1 MHTLHR
7 HNSSLPNIHMLEIKE
22 TPPKASP
29 SFQQSSMSSSLKWT
43 PLKRETSFKASY
55 HKKTSSLIK
64 NLAKE
69 TLYNSFAQAILRII
83 FTKYLSLKIFWFFCL
98 IICGS
103 LCGYLL
109 LQTLITFLSYP
120 VYTTTSIV
128 HEMPTLF
135 PKITICNSVQATT
148 KFAFE
153 MIKEINKEISSQ
165 VDIFNYTQISQL
177 SLSAQ
182 EKIYWDVFNIFQA
195 RINGGA
201 LSDTISRQK
210 LVHSFDDVLVYC
222 YFNFQQCKASDFE
235 WRWDPLYGNCY
246 VFNSGLKGNYR
257 ESVMAGAL
265 FGLQLAFYVGYNEN
279 LNLFNSGPFSFFG
292 FTNIYG
298 LNVIIE
304 NNTYLSDKKQ
314 NVIALNGGT
323 MNYMSMKR
331 RVTSRLPKPYS
342 ECEIDNT
349 TPVSI
354 NSSYYNL
361 ILNSPYQY
369 SQGMC
374 VTQCMQKKVI
384 EECNCTLPIFLDLY
398 NRSCQTDSQSLCA
411 MNGLWNGEFS
421 KSSILNCIPQCPL
434 ECNSTEYDFSVTSQ
448 TLAGLKYM
456 SLIQQSQILS
466 SDFNMTPIS
475 ELTSSNKFVQLSIYY
490 DSLSYTSSVDT
501 PTMGIVSLL
510 GSVGGTLGLFLGVS
524 VLSACELM
532 HVVFASCMF
541 VIDRVKISRNT
552 IQCKESILNQFDK
565 KW

>member
-1 MHTLHR
+1 MHTLQR
-7 HNSSLPNIHMLEIKE
+7 LNSSLPNIHMLEIKE
-22 TPPKASP
+22 TPPQSSP
-29 SFQQSSMSSSLKWT
+29 SFPQSSQKWT
-43 PLKRETSFKASY
+43 PLKRETSFKVPY
-55 HKKTSSLIK
+55 HTKTRSLIK

-83 FTKYLSLKIFWFFCL
+83 FTKYLGLKLFWFFCL

-109 LQTLITFLSYP
+109 LQTLITYLSYP

-135 PKITICNSVQATT
+135 PKITICNSVQVTT

-153 MIKEINKEISSQ
+153 RIREINKEISPQ

-222 YFNFQQCKASDFE
+222 YFNFQQCKASDFV

-246 VFNSGLKGNYR
+246 VFNSGLNGSYR

-265 FGLQLAFYVGYNEN
+265 FGLQLAFYAGYNEN

-323 MNYMSMKR
+323 MKYLSMKR
-331 RVTSRLPKPYS
+331 RISSKLPNPYS
-342 ECEIDNT
+342 ECDIDNVE
-349 TPVSI
+349 PRNFDSP
-354 NSSYYNL
+354 YYNL

-369 SQGMC
+369 NQEMC
-374 VTQCMQKKVI
+374 VTQCMQQKVI
-384 EECNCTLPIFLDLY
+384 EECNCSLPMFVDLY
-398 NRSCQTDSQSLCA
+398 KRSCQMDSQSWCA
-411 MNGLWNGEFS
+411 LYSLWSGKFS
-421 KSSILNCIPQCPL
+421 KSPIIDCIPQCPL

-456 SLIQQSQILS
+456 SLIQQNPVLA

-475 ELTSSNKFVQLSIYY
+475 ESTSSNKFVQLSIYY
-490 DSLSYTSSVDT
+490 DSLSYASSTDT
-501 PTMGIVSLL
+501 PSMDIVTLL
-510 GSVGGTLGLFLGVS
+510 GNVGGTLGLFMGIS
-524 VLSACELM
+524 VLSACELI
-532 HVVFASCMF
+532 HVLVESCILF
-541 VIDRVKISRNT
+541 KGKIR
-552 IQCKESILNQFDK
+552 KAED
-565 KW
+565 